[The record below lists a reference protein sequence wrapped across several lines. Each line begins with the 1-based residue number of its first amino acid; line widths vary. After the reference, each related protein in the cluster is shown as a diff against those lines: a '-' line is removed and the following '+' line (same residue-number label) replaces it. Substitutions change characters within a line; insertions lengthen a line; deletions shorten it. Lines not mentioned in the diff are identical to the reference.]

1 MKKIILIST
10 GGTIAMRF
18 DQEKQGL
25 VPAVSGAELIEAV
38 PELSAELPIEVI
50 EFSNLPSPHMTP
62 RRMLALAKEIDRLA
76 KDGSVAGFVI
86 THGTDTVEETAY
98 LLDLTLTTTK
108 PVCLTAAMRS
118 GGETSADGPKN
129 ILTAVRTASDKTAGE
144 MGVLVVMNEE
154 IHSART
160 VTKTHSANPHAFTSP
175 AWGALGYADEDR
187 IVWRARPFKREHIDT
202 DTLAENV
209 YLVKMATGQ
218 DDLLLRC
225 LIEKR
230 VSGIVIEGFGRGNI
244 PPVCRQ
250 AIIDAAQA
258 DIPIVLT
265 TRVHAGR
272 VLPIYGYEGGAADLI
287 KHGIILAGDLT
298 AQQARLKLMC
308 ALPNAK
314 TAGELSDY
322 FINE

>member
-18 DQEKQGL
+18 DQEKQCL

-38 PELSAELPIEVI
+38 PELSAELPLEVV
-50 EFSNLPSPHMTP
+50 EFSNIPSPHMTP
-62 RRMLALAKEIDRLA
+62 SRMLALAKEIDRRA
-76 KDGSVAGFVI
+76 ADDDTVGFVI

-129 ILTAVRTASDKTAGE
+129 ILTAVRTASDKHAGE

-154 IHSART
+154 IHSARS

-175 AWGALGYADEDR
+175 AWGPLGYADEDR
-187 IVWRARPFKREHIDT
+187 IVWRARPFKREHIKA
-202 DTLAENV
+202 DTLVEDV

-218 DDLLLRC
+218 DDLLLKY
-225 LIEKR
+225 LIEQQ
-230 VSGIVIEGFGRGNI
+230 VSGIVVEGFGRGNI
-244 PPVCRQ
+244 PPACRQ
-250 AIIDAAQA
+250 ALIDAVQA
-258 DIPIVLT
+258 NIPVVLT

-272 VLPIYGYEGGAADLI
+272 VLPVYGYEGGAADLA
-287 KHGIILAGDLT
+287 KYGIILAGDLT

-308 ALPNAK
+308 ALPNTK
-314 TAGELSDY
+314 TLDEVKAY
-322 FINE
+322 FDNE

>member
-38 PELSAELPIEVI
+38 PELSAELPIEVV
-50 EFSNLPSPHMTP
+50 EFSNIPSPHMTP

-76 KDGSVAGFVI
+76 EDESVAGFVI

-129 ILTAVRTASDKTAGE
+129 ILTAVRTASDSVAGQ

-154 IHSART
+154 IHAART

-187 IVWRARPFKREHIDT
+187 IIWRARPFAREHIAT
-202 DTLAENV
+202 DTLAEDV

-225 LIEKR
+225 LIEKH

-244 PPVCRQ
+244 PPACRS
-250 AIIDAAQA
+250 AIIDAINAN
-258 DIPIVLT
+258 IPVVLT

-272 VLPIYGYEGGAADLI
+272 VLDIYGYEGGVADLTQ
-287 KHGIILAGDLT
+287 HGIILAGDLT

-308 ALPNAK
+308 ALASAK
-314 TAGELSDY
+314 SRDELARY
-322 FINE
+322 FANE

>member
-38 PELSAELPIEVI
+38 PELSAELPLEVV
-50 EFSNLPSPHMTP
+50 EFSNIPSPHMTP
-62 RRMLALAKEIDRLA
+62 SRMLALAKEIDRRA
-76 KDGSVAGFVI
+76 ADDDTVGFVI

-129 ILTAVRTASDKTAGE
+129 ILTAVRTASDKHAGE

-154 IHSART
+154 IHSARS

-175 AWGALGYADEDR
+175 AWGPLGYADEDR
-187 IVWRARPFKREHIDT
+187 IVWRSRPFKREHIKA
-202 DTLAENV
+202 DTLAEDV

-218 DDLLLRC
+218 DDLLLKY
-225 LIEKR
+225 LIEKQ
-230 VSGIVIEGFGRGNI
+230 VSGIVVEGFGRGNI
-244 PPVCRQ
+244 PPACRQ
-250 AIIDAAQA
+250 ALIDAVKAN
-258 DIPIVLT
+258 IPVVLT

-272 VLPIYGYEGGAADLI
+272 VLPVYGYEGGAADLA
-287 KHGIILAGDLT
+287 KYGIILAGDLT

-314 TAGELSDY
+314 TLDEVKAHFD
-322 FINE
+322 NE

>member
-38 PELSAELPIEVI
+38 PELSAELPLEVI
-50 EFSNLPSPHMTP
+50 EFSNIPSPHMTP
-62 RRMLALAKEIDRLA
+62 TRMLALAKEIDRLA
-76 KDGSVAGFVI
+76 TDDTVAGFVI

-98 LLDLTLTTTK
+98 LLDLTLNTTK

-129 ILTAVRTASDKTAGE
+129 ILTAVRTASDKAASE

-154 IHSART
+154 IHAARS

-187 IVWRARPFKREHIDT
+187 IVWRSRPFMREHIDT
-202 DTLAENV
+202 DTLAEDV

-218 DDLLLRC
+218 DDLLLKY
-225 LIEKR
+225 LIEKQ

-244 PPVCRQ
+244 PPVCRE
-250 AIIDAAQA
+250 ALIDAVQA
-258 DIPIVLT
+258 GIPVILT

-272 VLPIYGYEGGAADLI
+272 VLDIYGYEGGAADLI
-287 KHGIILAGDLT
+287 RHGIILAGDLT

-308 ALPNAK
+308 ALPKAN
-314 TAGELSDY
+314 TLDEVRTY
-322 FINE
+322 FANE

>member
-38 PELSAELPIEVI
+38 PELSAELPLEVV
-50 EFSNLPSPHMTP
+50 EFSNIPSPHMTP
-62 RRMLALAKEIDRLA
+62 SRMLALAKEIDRRA
-76 KDGSVAGFVI
+76 ADDDTVGFVI

-129 ILTAVRTASDKTAGE
+129 ILTAVRTASDKAASE

-154 IHSART
+154 IHSARS

-175 AWGALGYADEDR
+175 AWGPLGYADEDR
-187 IVWRARPFKREHIDT
+187 IVWRARPFKREHIKA
-202 DTLAENV
+202 DTLVEDV

-218 DDLLLRC
+218 DDLLLKY
-225 LIEKR
+225 LIEQR
-230 VSGIVIEGFGRGNI
+230 V
-244 PPVCRQ
+244 
-250 AIIDAAQA
+250 
-258 DIPIVLT
+258 
-265 TRVHAGR
+265 
-272 VLPIYGYEGGAADLI
+272 
-287 KHGIILAGDLT
+287 
-298 AQQARLKLMC
+298 
-308 ALPNAK
+308 
-314 TAGELSDY
+314 
-322 FINE
+322 

>member
-1 MKKIILIST
+1 MKKIVLIST

-18 DQEKQGL
+18 DQAKQGL

-38 PELSAELPIEVI
+38 PELSAELPLEVV
-50 EFSNLPSPHMTP
+50 EFANIPSPHMTP
-62 RRMLALAKEIDRLA
+62 RRMLALANEVDSLA
-76 KDGSVAGFVI
+76 AGDDTVGIVI
-86 THGTDTVEETAY
+86 THGTDTMEETAY
-98 LLDLTLTTTK
+98 LLSLTLTTTK
-108 PVCLTAAMRS
+108 PVALTAAMRS

-129 ILTAVRTASDKTAGE
+129 ILTAVRTVSDKAASE
-144 MGVLVVMNEE
+144 MGVVVVMNEE

-175 AWGALGYADEDR
+175 AWGPLGYADEDR
-187 IVWRARPFKREHIDT
+187 IIWHCRPLRREHIPT
-202 DTLAENV
+202 DALAEDV

-244 PPVCRQ
+244 PPACRQ
-250 AIIDAAQA
+250 AVIDAMDAG
-258 DIPIVLT
+258 IPVVLT

-272 VLPIYGYEGGAADLI
+272 VLNIYGYEGGAADL
-287 KHGIILAGDLT
+287 KRHGIILAGDLP
-298 AQQARLKLMC
+298 AQKARLKLMC
-308 ALPNAK
+308 ALAS
-314 TAGELSDY
+314 TTDRDELRSC
-322 FINE
+322 FAEE

>member
-1 MKKIILIST
+1 MKKIVLIST

-25 VPAVSGAELIEAV
+25 VPAVSGAELVEAV
-38 PELSAELPIEVI
+38 PELSAELPLEVV
-50 EFSNLPSPHMTP
+50 EFSNIPSPHMTP
-62 RRMLALAKEIDRLA
+62 RRMLALAKEVDRHA
-76 KDGSVAGFVI
+76 ADDDTVGIVI

-98 LLDLTLTTTK
+98 LLSLTLTTDK
-108 PVCLTAAMRS
+108 PVALTAAMRS

-129 ILTAVRTASDKTAGE
+129 ILTAVRTVSDKRAGD
-144 MGVLVVMNEE
+144 MGVVVVINEE
-154 IHSART
+154 IHAART

-175 AWGALGYADEDR
+175 AWGPLGYADEDR
-187 IVWRARPFKREHIDT
+187 IIWRHRPFTRERIPT
-202 DTLAENV
+202 DKLAEDV
-209 YLVKMATGQ
+209 YLIKMATGQ

-225 LIEKR
+225 LIDKR

-258 DIPIVLT
+258 GIPVVLT
-265 TRVHAGR
+265 TRVHGGR
-272 VLPIYGYEGGAADLI
+272 VLDIYGYEGGAADMV

-298 AQQARLKLMC
+298 AQKARLKMMC
-308 ALPNAK
+308 ALARPNGREEA
-314 TAGELSDY
+314 ANY
-322 FINE
+322 FSEE

>member
-38 PELSAELPIEVI
+38 PELSAELPLEVV
-50 EFSNLPSPHMTP
+50 EFSNIPSPHMTP
-62 RRMLALAKEIDRLA
+62 SRMLALAKEIDRRA
-76 KDGSVAGFVI
+76 ADDDTVGFVI

-129 ILTAVRTASDKTAGE
+129 ILTAVRTASDKHAGE

-154 IHSART
+154 IHSARS

-175 AWGALGYADEDR
+175 AWGPLGYADEDR
-187 IVWRARPFKREHIDT
+187 IVWRARPFKREHIKA
-202 DTLAENV
+202 DTLAEDV

-218 DDLLLRC
+218 DDLLLKY
-225 LIEKR
+225 LIEKQ
-230 VSGIVIEGFGRGNI
+230 VSGIVVEGFGRGNI
-244 PPVCRQ
+244 PPACRQ
-250 AIIDAAQA
+250 ALIDAVQA
-258 DIPIVLT
+258 NIPVVLT

-272 VLPIYGYEGGAADLI
+272 VLPVYGYEGGAADLA
-287 KHGIILAGDLT
+287 KYGIILAGDLT

-308 ALPNAK
+308 ALPNTK
-314 TAGELSDY
+314 TLDEVKAY
-322 FINE
+322 FDNE

>member
-38 PELSAELPIEVI
+38 PELSAELPLEVI
-50 EFSNLPSPHMTP
+50 EFSNIPSPHMTP
-62 RRMLALAKEIDRLA
+62 TRMLALAKEIDRLA
-76 KDGSVAGFVI
+76 TDDTVAGFVI

-98 LLDLTLTTTK
+98 LLDLTLNTTK

-129 ILTAVRTASDKTAGE
+129 ILTAVRTASDKAASE

-154 IHSART
+154 IHAARS

-187 IVWRARPFKREHIDT
+187 IVWRARPFMREHIDT

-230 VSGIVIEGFGRGNI
+230 VSGIIVEGFGRGNI
-244 PPVCRQ
+244 PPVCRE
-250 AIIDAAQA
+250 ALIDAVQA
-258 DIPIVLT
+258 GIPVILT

-272 VLPIYGYEGGAADLI
+272 VLDIYGYEGGAADLI
-287 KHGIILAGDLT
+287 RHGIILAGDLT

-308 ALPNAK
+308 ALPN
-314 TAGELSDY
+314 TNTLDEVRTY
-322 FINE
+322 FANE

>member
-38 PELSAELPIEVI
+38 PELSAELPLEVV
-50 EFSNLPSPHMTP
+50 EFSNIPSPHMTP
-62 RRMLALAKEIDRLA
+62 SRMLALAKEIDRRA
-76 KDGSVAGFVI
+76 ADDDTVGFVI

-129 ILTAVRTASDKTAGE
+129 ILTAVRTASDKHAGE

-154 IHSART
+154 IHSARS

-175 AWGALGYADEDR
+175 AWGPLGYADEDR
-187 IVWRARPFKREHIDT
+187 IVWRARPFKREHIKA
-202 DTLAENV
+202 DTLVEDV

-218 DDLLLRC
+218 DDLLLKY
-225 LIEKR
+225 LIEQR
-230 VSGIVIEGFGRGNI
+230 VSGIVVEGFGRGNI
-244 PPVCRQ
+244 PPACRQ
-250 AIIDAAQA
+250 ALIDAVKAN
-258 DIPIVLT
+258 IPVVLT

-272 VLPIYGYEGGAADLI
+272 VLPVYGYEGGAADLA
-287 KHGIILAGDLT
+287 KYGIILAGDLT

-314 TAGELSDY
+314 TLDEVKAY
-322 FINE
+322 FVNE

>member
-38 PELSAELPIEVI
+38 PELSAELPLEVV
-50 EFSNLPSPHMTP
+50 EFSNIPSPHMTP
-62 RRMLALAKEIDRLA
+62 SRMLALAKEIDRRA
-76 KDGSVAGFVI
+76 ADDDTVGFVI

-129 ILTAVRTASDKTAGE
+129 ILTAVRTASDKAASE

-154 IHSART
+154 IHSARS

-175 AWGALGYADEDR
+175 AWGPLGYADEDR
-187 IVWRARPFKREHIDT
+187 IVWRARPFKREHIKA
-202 DTLAENV
+202 DTLVEDV

-218 DDLLLRC
+218 DDLLLKY
-225 LIEKR
+225 LIEQR
-230 VSGIVIEGFGRGNI
+230 VSGIVVEGFGRGNI
-244 PPVCRQ
+244 PPACRQ
-250 AIIDAAQA
+250 ALIDAVKAN
-258 DIPIVLT
+258 IPVVLT

-272 VLPIYGYEGGAADLI
+272 VLPVYGYEGGAADLA
-287 KHGIILAGDLT
+287 KYGIILAGDLT

-314 TAGELSDY
+314 TLDEIKAY
-322 FINE
+322 FVNE

>member
-38 PELSAELPIEVI
+38 PELSAELPLEVV
-50 EFSNLPSPHMTP
+50 EFSNIPSPHMTP
-62 RRMLALAKEIDRLA
+62 SRMLALAKEIDRRA
-76 KDGSVAGFVI
+76 ADDDTVGFVI

-129 ILTAVRTASDKTAGE
+129 ILTAVRTASDKHAGE

-154 IHSART
+154 IHSARS

-175 AWGALGYADEDR
+175 AWGPLGYADEDR
-187 IVWRARPFKREHIDT
+187 IVWRARPFKREHIKA
-202 DTLAENV
+202 DTLVEDV

-218 DDLLLRC
+218 DDLLLKY
-225 LIEKR
+225 LIEQR
-230 VSGIVIEGFGRGNI
+230 VSGIVVEGFGRGNI
-244 PPVCRQ
+244 PPACRQ
-250 AIIDAAQA
+250 ALIDAVQA
-258 DIPIVLT
+258 NIPVVLT

-272 VLPIYGYEGGAADLI
+272 VLPVYGYEGGAADLA
-287 KHGIILAGDLT
+287 KYGIILAGDLT

-314 TAGELSDY
+314 TLDEVKAY
-322 FINE
+322 FVNE